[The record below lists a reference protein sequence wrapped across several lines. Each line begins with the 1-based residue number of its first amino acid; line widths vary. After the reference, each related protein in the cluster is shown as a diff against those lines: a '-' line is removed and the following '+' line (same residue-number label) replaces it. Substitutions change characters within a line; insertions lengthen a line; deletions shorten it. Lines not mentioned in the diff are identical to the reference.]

1 MEISQLG
8 KLQVAS
14 QLELGELLQVDLQL
28 PLQLLN
34 GLSGRVD
41 DAFGHL
47 VLKVYVF
54 RLEFFQRGGKTER
67 PEKIQIECVIIGI
80 RKLLG
85 VI

>member
-14 QLELGELLQVDLQL
+14 QLKLGELLQVDLQL

-54 RLEFFQRGGKTER
+54 RHEFFQRGGKTER
-67 PEKIQIECVIIGI
+67 PESVI
-80 RKLLG
+80 
-85 VI
+85 

>member
-67 PEKIQIECVIIGI
+67 PESVI
-80 RKLLG
+80 
-85 VI
+85 

>member
-14 QLELGELLQVDLQL
+14 QLELGKLLQVDLQL

-47 VLKVYVF
+47 VLKVYIF

-67 PEKIQIECVIIGI
+67 PESDI
-80 RKLLG
+80 
-85 VI
+85 

>member
-47 VLKVYVF
+47 VLKVYIF

-67 PEKIQIECVIIGI
+67 PEKIKCNV
-80 RKLLG
+80 
-85 VI
+85 

>member
-14 QLELGELLQVDLQL
+14 QLELGKLLQVDLQL

-47 VLKVYVF
+47 VLKVYIF
-54 RLEFFQRGGKTER
+54 RHEFFQRGGKTER
-67 PEKIQIECVIIGI
+67 PEKMQIECGIIGI
-80 RKLLG
+80 
-85 VI
+85 